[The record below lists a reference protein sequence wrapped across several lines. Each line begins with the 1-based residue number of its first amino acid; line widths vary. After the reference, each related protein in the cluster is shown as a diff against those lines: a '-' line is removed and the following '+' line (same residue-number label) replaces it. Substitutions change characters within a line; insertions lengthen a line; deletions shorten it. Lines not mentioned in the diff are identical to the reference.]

1 LRNASKME
9 NVTVFVRAPK
19 TEVQATLIIK
29 GFAEEMAI
37 KPGEHFVS
45 DEFLVKEVPMWLRV
59 YPNGVNEEGFVS
71 VYLRSRNSRTT
82 FPFKYR
88 FVTDVKTTEMV
99 ESHVSASDLSHDR
112 FLSHAECREHYK
124 QRDFVLKVEVEVEGE
139 RVKILGK
146 GAATMQRKPI
156 GQEVTEAAFQQKAWT
171 DFTLEFG
178 GEEVACHRII
188 LGGASPVFAAMF
200 ENQHREALEG
210 RAVTQLS
217 TTQLSAEV
225 GRAFVRYLYL
235 GEIDEELLEQEVE
248 AFLELGDKYQVDR
261 LKELA
266 EDTMLRMLDKTNAV
280 PFLATG
286 DQFRATRIRAA
297 ALRLIKAS
305 LMELRGEPAG
315 RQQLEK
321 LDKHILELL

>member
-1 LRNASKME
+1 ME

-71 VYLRSRNSRTT
+71 VYLRSRNSWNF

-139 RVKILGK
+139 KVKILGK

-156 GQEVTEAAFQQKAWT
+156 GQEVTEAAFQRKAWT

-217 TTQLSAEV
+217 ATQLSAEV
-225 GRAFVRYLYL
+225 GRAFVRYLTPL
-235 GEIDEELLEQEVE
+235 IVGSI
-248 AFLELGDKYQVDR
+248 FSI
-261 LKELA
+261 LKKIWVFVSPLPPG
-266 EDTMLRMLDKTNAV
+266 TSTWGRSTRSCWSRRWR
-280 PFLATG
+280 PSSSWGTSTRWTG
-286 DQFRATRIRAA
+286 SRSSPRT
-297 ALRLIKAS
+297 
-305 LMELRGEPAG
+305 PC
-315 RQQLEK
+315 
-321 LDKHILELL
+321 

>member
-1 LRNASKME
+1 ME

-19 TEVQATLIIK
+19 TEVQATLVIK
-29 GFAEEMAI
+29 GFAEELAM

-45 DEFLVKEVPMWLRV
+45 DEFLVKEAPMRLRV
-59 YPNGVNEEGFVS
+59 YPNGFNEESKGFVS
-71 VYLRSRNSRTT
+71 AYLRSRNSRTT
-82 FPFKYR
+82 FPLKYR

-99 ESHVSASDLSHDR
+99 EGHVSATNIDRIDR

-124 QRDFVLKVEVEVEGE
+124 QRDFVLKVEVQVDGE
-139 RVKILGK
+139 KVKILGK

-156 GQEVTEAAFQQKAWT
+156 GQEITEAAFQQKAWT
-171 DFTLEFG
+171 DFTLEFI

-210 RAVTQLS
+210 RAVI
-217 TTQLSAEV
+217 QLSATPLSAKV

-235 GEIDEELLEQEVE
+235 GETDEELLEQEVE

-266 EDTMLRMLDKTNAV
+266 EDSMLRMLDKTNAV

-286 DQFRATRIRAA
+286 DQFRAPRIRAA
-297 ALRLIKAS
+297 ALLLTKAS
-305 LMELRGEPAG
+305 LVELRGEPAG